1 MAELSSAIYNASTSN
16 DLTNILPQLFLP
28 TFICET
34 SVHFESYEEP
44 ETSTVIPTTS
54 TADSSNQERLAEI
67 ESSITNLAGEMTGL
81 ENDVSEIEN
90 RFDKKVNNQLLSKF

>member
-1 MAELSSAIYNASTSN
+1 MESELMSELSSAIYNASASN

-44 ETSTVIPTTS
+44 ETSTIMPTTS
-54 TADSSNQERLAEI
+54 TADSGNEERFAEI
-67 ESSITNLAGEMTGL
+67 ESSITNLAGEMTSL
-81 ENDVSEIEN
+81 ENDVSDIESS
-90 RFDKKVNNQLLSKF
+90 FDIKVKK